1 MAVLK
6 NRSECIFIVDI
17 FTYILIYLKHT
28 VFAAYCSFL
37 ELARGM
43 GREVDKFVVMT

>member
-28 VFAAYCSFL
+28 